1 MKHTSSPL
9 GEAGRRHPVAN
20 LLEPGRRLA
29 PRLALLFVSIAP
41 IACHPADPSDS
52 FRVPNRFWLE
62 APQGQEA
69 LSVAIQRIRSS
80 VAQSLGNGVLD
91 EGFPI
96 ECTVT
101 EPAQRAAPNN
111 PKCLEGGATP
121 DGLLLDSSGRFLQFV
136 PIDFLSSRAFAFEVF
151 LIPDAAT
158 ASILTPE
165 ALLDYP
171 HVAIPNFPLPEAS
184 YREWLSAVVRGI
196 RASGAEPL

>member
-1 MKHTSSPL
+1 MKNTSSPL
-9 GEAGRRHPVAN
+9 GKARRRHRVARP
-20 LLEPGRRLA
+20 LESGQRFA
-29 PRLALLFVSIAP
+29 PRLALLFVSIALF
-41 IACHPADPSDS
+41 ACQPADPSDS
-52 FRVPNRFWLE
+52 FRVPSRFWLE
-62 APQGQEA
+62 APQDQEA
-69 LSVAIQRIRSS
+69 LSVAIQQIRLS
-80 VAQSLGNGVLD
+80 VAQSLSTGVL
-91 EGFPI
+91 ETGFPL

-111 PKCLEGGATP
+111 PKCLEGGTTP

-136 PIDFLSSRAFAFEVF
+136 PIDFLSARAFAFEVF

-171 HVAIPNFPLPEAS
+171 HVAIPHFPLPEAS